1 MLFDIVL
8 LATSFLRFVAAHDGD
23 HEDQTPI
30 AGPHKGLWYNSLP
43 GDGGTQV
50 CRASGCHVYPADR
63 HRPTPYSVGLPH
75 SAVSR
80 ILHVYR
86 MME

>member
-1 MLFDIVL
+1 MLFNLLL
-8 LATSFLRFVAAHDGD
+8 LASGCLQVTAHEGD

-50 CRASGCHVYPADR
+50 RKISTSGKYHDANEP
-63 HRPTPYSVGLPH
+63 RPTPS
-75 SAVSR
+75 SAA
-80 ILHVYR
+80 
-86 MME
+86 